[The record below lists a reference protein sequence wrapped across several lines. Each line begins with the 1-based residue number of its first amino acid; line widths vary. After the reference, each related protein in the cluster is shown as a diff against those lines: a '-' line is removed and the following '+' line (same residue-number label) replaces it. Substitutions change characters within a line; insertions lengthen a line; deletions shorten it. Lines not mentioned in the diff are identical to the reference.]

1 MKTIEIEEIFD
12 QKPSVVWKIISD
24 LSRTDWVPGVE
35 EISLEG
41 NTREFFME
49 GMGKLKEKILLCDH
63 EEMILKYSAI
73 ESPVE
78 LGHHLACIK
87 LTENELGCSFQ
98 WTTEIEPEIYSPG
111 IKQSMIAS
119 IDQLKKILKN
129 QLP

>member
-41 NTREFFME
+41 DTREFFME

-63 EEMILKYSAI
+63 EEMILKYSAV
-73 ESPVE
+73 ES
-78 LGHHLACIK
+78 LSLIHI
-87 LTENELGCSFQ
+87 
-98 WTTEIEPEIYSPG
+98 
-111 IKQSMIAS
+111 
-119 IDQLKKILKN
+119 
-129 QLP
+129 

>member
-1 MKTIEIEEIFD
+1 M
-12 QKPSVVWKIISD
+12 
-24 LSRTDWVPGVE
+24 PGVE

-41 NTREFFME
+41 DTREFFME

-63 EEMILKYSAI
+63 EEMILKYSAV

-111 IKQSMIAS
+111 IEQSMIAS
-119 IDQLKKILKN
+119 IEQLKKILKN

>member
-1 MKTIEIEEIFD
+1 MKTIEIKEIFD
-12 QKPSVVWKIISD
+12 QKPSVVWEIISD

-41 NTREFFME
+41 DTREFFME

-63 EEMILKYSAI
+63 QEMILEYSAI

-78 LGHHLACIK
+78 LGHHLARIK
-87 LTENELGCSFQ
+87 LIKNELGCSFE

-111 IKQSMIAS
+111 IEQSMIVS